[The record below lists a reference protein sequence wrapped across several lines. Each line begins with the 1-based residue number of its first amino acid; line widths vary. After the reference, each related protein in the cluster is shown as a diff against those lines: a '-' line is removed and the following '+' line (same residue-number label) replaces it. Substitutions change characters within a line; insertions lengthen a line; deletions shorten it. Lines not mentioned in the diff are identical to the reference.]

1 MDLDSILDQALDDFE
16 EAELNTTAAKMAAA
30 ADTSKK
36 EALERE
42 QHASEGERYC
52 VHTVPIIHT
61 RMYIYTPPLNH
72 SNTCSLK

>member
-42 QHASEGERYC
+42 QHASEGER
-52 VHTVPIIHT
+52 
-61 RMYIYTPPLNH
+61 
-72 SNTCSLK
+72 